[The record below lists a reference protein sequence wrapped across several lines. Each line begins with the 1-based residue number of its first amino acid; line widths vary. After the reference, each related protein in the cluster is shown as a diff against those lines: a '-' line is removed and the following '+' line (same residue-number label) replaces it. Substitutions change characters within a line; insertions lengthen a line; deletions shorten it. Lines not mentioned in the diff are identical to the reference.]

1 VGGRPLIIE
10 PQGWCDNPQWH
21 RGWKRLCSMSIK
33 GGCNHF
39 ELIRFPND
47 SGLVIVALKVMSISL
62 SPKLTNRV
70 IRGYH
75 KISDPTAI
83 RSNNLDRKID
93 VMGGVDVLGDIV
105 TRALHPD
112 FPENI
117 RFSVFTIHV
126 AF

>member
-1 VGGRPLIIE
+1 
-10 PQGWCDNPQWH
+10 
-21 RGWKRLCSMSIK
+21 MSIG

-47 SGLVIVALKVMSISL
+47 LELVIVPLKVMSISL
-62 SPKLTNRV
+62 SPKLSNGA
-70 IRGYH
+70 IRGY
-75 KISDPTAI
+75 
-83 RSNNLDRKID
+83 RKID

-117 RFSVFTIHV
+117 CFAVFIIHV
-126 AF
+126 AFKGGIEIKSLATCVGKLPVPDNLLPKKRVQWLNNIFLVV